1 MADEI
6 KRVGLVFS
14 ADGTVDFKKSLT
26 EINSLAKE
34 NYDNFKKLKSQYD
47 ENTTSTQ
54 KLKDQQ
60 NYLTKSIELYT
71 SKQKTLQDEIEALKN
86 KEGDNTDAIYKKQK
100 QLDQCNKKLGEYQSG
115 LTDVEK
121 VLKSGKAQID
131 DYAQKIENLSK
142 KATDVGKG
150 MSKYVTAPIMAI
162 GTASMVAW
170 SEMDEAYD
178 NIILKTGATGDAL
191 ESLNDSFDA
200 VFSSMPADAQD
211 VSEAIG
217 EVNTRFKLTGEEL
230 ENTSKY
236 FLQFAEITGSDVTES
251 IGYAQKISGQWN
263 ITLEESQDV
272 LGLIAKQ
279 SQDTGIS
286 VDTLMSNVTT
296 NSSAFKEMGL
306 SVGQSVNLMA
316 QFESNGLDAD
326 QMLQGLKK
334 ASQNYAKEGKSM
346 SDGLGDLITRLQ
358 DSTTYQEAYGE
369 AIEIFGTKNALNFA
383 TACKEG
389 KISVADLSS
398 ETDGLASVVSD
409 TFEGTLDPVDNFTT
423 AMNNLKLVGSELGTT
438 IQTALAPVLEKLIKV
453 LKNVSTWFKGLND
466 KTKTVIVTVG
476 GLVASIGPLLIII
489 GTMGTKIS
497 SALKILGN
505 LKLSL
510 ATNTSAFKVLSSA
523 VGGLSAPMIAII
535 GVIGLVVVALLDL
548 WENNENFRKS
558 VVNIVN
564 NIMSIVQTLWDSVL
578 KPIINAIVQII
589 NMLWTTCLKPLYEN
603 VKTIIA
609 QITSFIS
616 AFMTFI
622 TPIVNTL
629 VQLFGVVITNV
640 LNNVL
645 LPIFRTVFTAISN
658 TVSTAFNLIQSI
670 WNNILKPVFNAISS
684 LIQNVL
690 LPIFTV
696 VFAGICTIVTN
707 AFNGINSVWN
717 NVLKPAFN
725 TISSVIN
732 TLATIFSN
740 VFGGIYN
747 TVSRI
752 FNNIKDAMT
761 GPIETAKNTINT
773 IITTIKGWFSGF
785 TISLP
790 HIKLPHFA
798 ISPRGWEF
806 GDLLKGSIP
815 KLSIDWYAKAMDKGM
830 ILDGATIFGMN
841 KNGELM
847 GGGEKGSET
856 IVGTDSL
863 MDMIRKASNSGN
875 EDILNALL
883 SIANRLSPDNL
894 YKVVVKAINDGGFV
908 IMLDNREVG
917 RLVKKYA

>member
-26 EINSLAKE
+26 EINSLTKD

-54 KLKDQQ
+54 KLTDQQ

-71 SKQKTLQDEIEALKN
+71 SKQKTLQKEIEALKN

-100 QLDQCNKKLGEYQSG
+100 QLDQCNKKLGEYQDG
-115 LTDVEK
+115 LKDVEN

-131 DYAQKIENLSK
+131 DYAQKIENMSK
-142 KATDVGKG
+142 KATEVGKG
-150 MSKYVTAPIMAI
+150 MTKYVTAPIMAI

-170 SEMDEAYD
+170 SELDEAYD

-191 ESLNDSFDA
+191 DSLNDSFDA

-438 IQTALAPVLEKLIKV
+438 IQTALAPVLEKLVKV

-548 WENNENFRKS
+548 WKNNENFRKS

-564 NIMSIVQTLWDSVL
+564 NIMSIVQTLYNSVI

-645 LPIFRTVFTAISN
+645 LPIFRTVFSTISS
-658 TVSTAFNLIQSI
+658 VVGSAFNLISNI
-670 WNNILKPVFNAISS
+670 WNNILRPVFS
-684 LIQNVL
+684 
-690 LPIFTV
+690 
-696 VFAGICTIVTN
+696 
-707 AFNGINSVWN
+707 
-717 NVLKPAFN
+717 
-725 TISSVIN
+725 TISSVIQ
-732 TLATIFSN
+732 TLANTFSY

-752 FNNIKDAMT
+752 FNSIKTAMID
-761 GPIETAKNTINT
+761 PIESAKNTISG
-773 IITTIKGWFSGF
+773 IISTIKGFFNGF
-785 TISLP
+785 KISLP
-790 HIKLPHFA
+790 HIPLPHFS
-798 ISPRGWEF
+798 ISPRGWSI
-806 GDLLKGSIP
+806 GDLLKGKIP
-815 KLSIDWYAKAMDKGM
+815 SLSIDWYAKAMDKGM

-841 KNGELM
+841 KSGQLM

-883 SIANRLSPDNL
+883 TIANSLSADNL
-894 YKVVVKAINDGGFV
+894 YKVVAKAINDGGFV

>member
-1 MADEI
+1 MADDI

-26 EINSLAKE
+26 EINGLTKE
-34 NYDNFKKLKSQYD
+34 NYENFKKLKSQYD
-47 ENTTSTQ
+47 TNTTSTQ
-54 KLKDQQ
+54 KLTDQQ

-71 SKQKTLQDEIEALKN
+71 SKQKTLQEEIEALKN

-100 QLDQCNKKLGEYQSG
+100 QLDQCNKKLGEYKSG
-115 LTDVEK
+115 LADVENT
-121 VLKSGKAQID
+121 LKSGKAQID
-131 DYAQKIENLSK
+131 DYAQKLDNMSK
-142 KATDVGKG
+142 KATNIGKG
-150 MSKYVTAPIMAI
+150 MSTYVTAPIMAI

-170 SEMDEAYD
+170 SELDEAYD

-191 ESLNDSFDA
+191 DSLNDSFDA

-263 ITLEESQDV
+263 LTLEQSQDV
-272 LGLIAKQ
+272 LGLVAKQ

-286 VDTLMSNVTT
+286 VDTLMSNLTQ
-296 NSSAFKEMGL
+296 NSTAFKEMGL
-306 SVGQSVNLMA
+306 GVAESINLMA

-369 AIEIFGTKNALNFA
+369 AIEIFGTKNALSFA

-398 ETDGLASVVSD
+398 ETDGFAKVVSD
-409 TFEGTLDPVDNFTT
+409 TFEGTLDPVNNFSV
-423 AMNNLKLVGSELGTT
+423 AMNNLKLVGSELGSTV
-438 IQTALAPVLEKLIKV
+438 QSATAPALEMLAKV
-453 LKNVSTWFKGLND
+453 LKNLSTWFKGLND
-466 KTKTVIVTVG
+466 KTKTVIVTVA
-476 GLVASIGPLLIII
+476 GLTAMIGPLLIII
-489 GTMGTKIS
+489 GKMGTQIS

-510 ATNTSAFKVLSSA
+510 ATNTGAFNTLSGA
-523 VGGLSAPMIAII
+523 VTGLSAPMMAII
-535 GVIGLVVVALLDL
+535 GVIALVVVALLDL
-548 WENNENFRKS
+548 WKNNENFRKS
-558 VVNIVN
+558 VVDIVN
-564 NIMSIVQTLWDSVL
+564 NIMSIVQALWNSIL
-578 KPIINAIVQII
+578 KPIINAIIQII
-589 NMLWTTCLKPLYEN
+589 NMLWTTCLKPLYDN
-603 VKTIIA
+603 VKTVIA
-609 QITSFIS
+609 NITSYIS
-616 AFMTFI
+616 AFMAFI

-640 LNNVL
+640 LNNIL
-645 LPIFRTVFTAISN
+645 LPIFRTVFSTISS
-658 TVSTAFNLIQSI
+658 VVGSAFNLISNI
-670 WNNILKPVFNAISS
+670 WNNILRPVFS
-684 LIQNVL
+684 
-690 LPIFTV
+690 
-696 VFAGICTIVTN
+696 
-707 AFNGINSVWN
+707 
-717 NVLKPAFN
+717 
-725 TISSVIN
+725 TISSVIQ
-732 TLATIFSN
+732 TLANTFSY

-752 FNNIKDAMT
+752 FNSIKTAMT
-761 GPIETAKNTINT
+761 DPIESAKNTISG
-773 IITTIKGWFSGF
+773 IISTIKGFFNGF
-785 TISLP
+785 KISLP
-790 HIKLPHFA
+790 HIPLPHFS
-798 ISPRGWEF
+798 ISPRGWSI
-806 GDLLKGSIP
+806 GDLLKGKIP
-815 KLSIDWYAKAMDKGM
+815 SLGIDWYAKAMDKGM

-841 KNGELM
+841 KSGQLM

-883 SIANRLSPDNL
+883 TIANSLSADNL